1 MRNRKI
7 TVPVINGIRQMSN
20 AGTKQK
26 YIAKAYNISVAT
38 VQNVK
43 KTGFNYENYNNLVD
57 KQLNKWKLN
66 KTDNT
71 LKATKNNVTLTEAE
85 VNYITQDTKVDFMI
99 ERIARLETNL
109 NWLVNRIM
117 RLFPEDNNE

>member
-7 TVPVINGIRQMSN
+7 TVPVINGIRQMFN

-26 YIAKAYNISVAT
+26 YIAKAFNVSVAT
-38 VQNVK
+38 IQNVR
-43 KTGFNYENYNNLVD
+43 KTGFDYNNYNNLVN

-66 KTDNT
+66 KSNNT
-71 LKATKNNVTLTEAE
+71 VKATKDSKAFVD
-85 VNYITQDTKVDFMI
+85 VQSITQDTKVDFMI

-109 NWLVNRIM
+109 NWLVSRIM

>member
-1 MRNRKI
+1 MASRKVTI
-7 TVPVINGIRQMSN
+7 PVINGIERMFN

>member
-1 MRNRKI
+1 MASRKVTI
-7 TVPVINGIRQMSN
+7 PVINGIEQMFK

-117 RLFPEDNNE
+117 RLFPEDK

>member
-1 MRNRKI
+1 MASRKVTI
-7 TVPVINGIRQMSN
+7 PVINGIERMFK

-109 NWLVNRIM
+109 NWLVSRIM
-117 RLFPEDNNE
+117 RLFPEDNKE

>member
-1 MRNRKI
+1 MATRRKVTI
-7 TVPVINGIRQMSN
+7 PVINGIERMFK

-26 YIAKAYNISVAT
+26 YIALAYNISVAT

-43 KTGFNYENYNNLVD
+43 KTGFNYDNYNNLVNS
-57 KQLNKWKLN
+57 QLSKWKLN
-66 KTDNT
+66 KSNNT
-71 LKATKNNVTLTEAE
+71 VKATKNNVTLTEAE

-117 RLFPEDNNE
+117 RLFPEDK

>member
-1 MRNRKI
+1 MI
-7 TVPVINGIRQMSN
+7 VSFVTIPVINGIERMFK

>member
-1 MRNRKI
+1 MASRKV
-7 TVPVINGIRQMSN
+7 TVTVINGIERMFK